1 MPALDRLPPAN
12 AHIRP
17 HPPFDDNPPM
27 SGGPQSAKIILRD
40 QPQTRVRQAAS
51 KDRKSTLPRPA
62 NSDGPPVERAKGV
75 TAYRPSDEQLY
86 YVQ

>member
-51 KDRKSTLPRPA
+51 TIPAIAGTQNNTLTLDA
-62 NSDGPPVERAKGV
+62 RAVIARSSG
-75 TAYRPSDEQLY
+75 
-86 YVQ
+86 

>member
-27 SGGPQSAKIILRD
+27 SGRPQSAKIILRD
-40 QPQTRVRQAAS
+40 QPQTRVRQAARNPS
-51 KDRKSTLPRPA
+51 FLGRTISQSVVVSRPLPSGAFEVARKTSNLI
-62 NSDGPPVERAKGV
+62 ND
-75 TAYRPSDEQLY
+75 L
-86 YVQ
+86 